1 MSLHLF
7 IKTFCLC
14 FVVLISVG
22 PVFLTTANIAM
33 TRGYR
38 AGFFCI
44 LGCIIGDIIFITT
57 GALCANAV
65 VSAIPKPVFMLLSLF
80 AGLFL
85 IHIAYGFWKTDLSKI
100 KAKTINKKN
109 FALTLKMLCLT
120 LSSPL
125 SIVGY
130 GAIFSSVIDASNS
143 IVSAIL
149 GGCMAAIFTHSLIVC
164 GFGILGKKINMK
176 ILSILNKVSAG
187 MICFYALLL
196 IIKFTKEMIDIAA
209 L

>member
-1 MSLHLF
+1 MNLHLF

-33 TRGYR
+33 TRGYK

-85 IHIAYGFWKTDLSKI
+85 LHIAHGFWKTDLSKI
-100 KAKTINKKN
+100 KGKN
-109 FALTLKMLCLT
+109 LKQKDIALTIKMLCLT

-130 GAIFSSVIDASNS
+130 GAIFSSVIDASSS
-143 IVSAIL
+143 ILSAIL
-149 GGCMAAIFTHSLIVC
+149 GGCTAAIFTHSLIAI

-187 MICFYALLL
+187 MICFYASLI
-196 IIKFTKEMIDIAA
+196 IIKFIKELISVIA
-209 L
+209 